1 MGDWYALTLAA
12 LLLMSAQR
20 FLYKT
25 AAEKDCDTVV
35 TTFAFFA
42 TVAILGGVAFVATG
56 ATFRDPEFLIVV
68 SLVNSASFTA
78 ATLAHMESL
87 KHVPTA
93 QAYSII
99 RLNVV
104 LVVVFSVFYFDDQ
117 LSALQLSGIVLALA
131 AMWTLTARNDD
142 EPASG
147 NSPRGLALVFAALF
161 AGALASVSSKFAAL
175 QVDKFAFICLTYV
188 FSAVFSFLLKNRIF
202 KGGADGDMKMSVKI
216 GIWMGL
222 LNIGGYYS
230 FLKALETGPLSAIAT
245 ITGMHFVVA
254 IVLSALL
261 YGEKVSRR
269 QAAGVALTAASVVLL
284 RL

>member
-25 AAEKDCDTVV
+25 AAEKDCDTVA

-42 TVAILGGVAFVATG
+42 TVAVLGAAAFVVTG
-56 ATFRDPEFLIVV
+56 ATFRDPGFLIVV

-87 KHVPTA
+87 KHVPAA

-104 LVVVFSVFYFDDQ
+104 LVVVFSVFYFDDH
-117 LSALQLSGIVLALA
+117 LSAFQVSGIVLALA
-131 AMWTLTARNDD
+131 AMRTLTARNGD
-142 EPASG
+142 ESASE

-175 QVDKFAFICLTYV
+175 QVDKFAFIFLTYV
-188 FSAVFSFLLKNRIF
+188 FSALFSFILKNRIF

-216 GIWMGL
+216 GVWMGL

-254 IVLSALL
+254 IVLSAFL

-269 QAAGVALTAASVVLL
+269 QATGVALTAASVVLL